1 MKKVISIIAV
11 LIITIMLG
19 AGCAEKADKYTEE
32 EHIARITQRLK
43 QEIPTWA
50 ELNDGNYDS
59 YAVYPLY
66 DENEE
71 LIAFLLEIEPYG
83 FTLIS
88 YGDEPSFKLL
98 LSCYGT
104 STSMYRVSNKIYGCG
119 NKMWSPYIADE
130 TWSQPSPDNNKIFIL
145 DENGE
150 RVYHKKSPYYVT
162 GNIDERKYLIETE
175 GAQYICAVKK
185 DGEFINLISC
195 EAFTVVNVSKYDLS
209 QIQATLYFPFLPY
222 SVYDL

>member
-43 QEIPTWA
+43 QKIPTWA

-104 STSMYRVSNKIYGCG
+104 STSMYRVSNRIYGCG
-119 NKMWSPYIADE
+119 NKTWSPYTVDKTCHMGKDYLI
-130 TWSQPSPDNNKIFIL
+130 
-145 DENGE
+145 NGNTE
-150 RVYHKKSPYYVT
+150 RIYHNKSPYHVT
-162 GNIDERKYLIETE
+162 GFINKRKYLIETQ

-185 DGEFINLISC
+185 DGEFLNLISLQT
-195 EAFTVVNVSKYDLS
+195 FTVEGVSKYELS
-209 QIQATLYFPFLPY
+209 QTQATLYFPFLPY
-222 SVYDL
+222 SVYDI